1 VDEPLAG
8 LFTQGMEVH
17 ETYQGPEGWVTPAEV
32 KVEDFDGSRKPFLL
46 ADGTP
51 IEIGPIEKMSK
62 SRKNVVDP
70 DDIIGSYGADTARWF
85 MLSDSPPERDV
96 IWTEAGVE
104 GAHRFVQR
112 LWRLVGESAAGLA
125 GVAPKAA
132 AEGDAG
138 AISKAA
144 HKTVKAVGE
153 EIERLGFN
161 KAVARIYELT
171 NVLQPPLAD
180 IAAGKASNEVKA
192 AARQAL
198 DMLVVMIAPMMPHLA
213 EECFAVLGG
222 KGMVANQPWPAFD
235 PALTVDSEI
244 VMPVQIN
251 GKKRGDLT
259 IARDADQG
267 AVEKAA
273 LELDVVRKALDGK
286 KPRKVIVVPQRIV
299 NVVV

>member
-1 VDEPLAG
+1 MV
-8 LFTQGMEVH
+8 VH
-17 ETYQGPEGWVTPAEV
+17 ETYKGPDGWVEPAQV
-32 KVEDFDGSRKPFLL
+32 KVEDFDGSRKAFLL
-46 ADGTP
+46 TDGTP

-62 SRKNVVDP
+62 SKKNVVDP

-112 LWRLVGESAAGLA
+112 LWRLVSEAAPALA
-125 GVAPKAA
+125 GVTPAA
-132 AEGDAG
+132 ATDGEAA
-138 AISKAA
+138 AISKQA
-144 HKTVKAVGE
+144 HRVLKAVGE
-153 EIERLGFN
+153 DIGRLHFN

-171 NVLQPPLAD
+171 NMLSPQVAD
-180 IAAGKASNEVKA
+180 IAKADAGRKA
-192 AARQAL
+192 AVRQAL
-198 DMLVVMIAPMMPHLA
+198 EFLVQLIAPMMPHLA
-213 EECFAVLGG
+213 EECWIALGG
-222 KGMVANQPWPAFD
+222 AGLVGEQAWPAFD
-235 PALTVDSEI
+235 PALTVDDEI
-244 VMPVQIN
+244 VLPVQIN

-273 LELDVVRKALDGK
+273 LELDFVQRALEGK
-286 KPRKVIVVPQRIV
+286 TPRKVIVVPQRIV